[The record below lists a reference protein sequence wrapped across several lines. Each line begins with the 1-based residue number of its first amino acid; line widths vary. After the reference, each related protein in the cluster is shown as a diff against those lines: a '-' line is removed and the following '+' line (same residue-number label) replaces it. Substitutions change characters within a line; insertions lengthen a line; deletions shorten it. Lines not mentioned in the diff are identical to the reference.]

1 MWCRRCVGKTIEV
14 KTRANVEVTPAGD
27 AGGDTALE
35 QLLASVQGGS
45 SKSAKAAKPA
55 AEKQTQL
62 ERLTAANPVGDA
74 RDFTYLQQFSDR
86 ISYLEELAKTASQK
100 EYIALQQQIKQT
112 ERLRKAFAGEGDL
125 SWEDARSGRLSSVK
139 AANAASYAFGS
150 AMRELPKALPKDFK
164 LNNPLPTKEIKKDSA
179 TISQCLDGLGVAM
192 GNLSGALGD
201 NAGAWLSYASNVLQ
215 SVAKMIPA
223 LLALTS
229 AEFAEKSSAL
239 PPPLNVIN
247 MVASMAAVAAAFAS
261 LPKFADGGIAYGPTV
276 GVFGEYPGASNNP
289 EVVAPLN
296 KLKDLIAPAVG
307 PGVGGE
313 VTFRIEG
320 RDLVG
325 VITKYK
331 RYNSHVK

>member
-1 MWCRRCVGKTIEV
+1 
-14 KTRANVEVTPAGD
+14 
-27 AGGDTALE
+27 
-35 QLLASVQGGS
+35 
-45 SKSAKAAKPA
+45 
-55 AEKQTQL
+55 
-62 ERLTAANPVGDA
+62 
-74 RDFTYLQQFSDR
+74 
-86 ISYLEELAKTASQK
+86 
-100 EYIALQQQIKQT
+100 
-112 ERLRKAFAGEGDL
+112 
-125 SWEDARSGRLSSVK
+125 
-139 AANAASYAFGS
+139 
-150 AMRELPKALPKDFK
+150 
-164 LNNPLPTKEIKKDSA
+164 
-179 TISQCLDGLGVAM
+179 M